1 MKPVMNPA
9 TVRTAL
15 SLLGTVIAA
24 VAVIPQFTWQS
35 VLAAI
40 GGAIFGWMRTAPN
53 HIAMDEL
60 PTDVRDTMRPPP
72 PAASDGQ

>member
-15 SLLGTVIAA
+15 SLLGTVCAA
-24 VAVIPQFTWQS
+24 IAVIPQFTWQT

-40 GGAIFGWMRTAPN
+40 GGAVFGWMRTAPN
-53 HIAMDEL
+53 HIAIDEL
-60 PTDVRDTMRPPP
+60 PLDVRESVKPP
-72 PAASDGQ
+72 PASPS

>member
-24 VAVIPQFTWQS
+24 IAVIPNFTWQS
-35 VLAAI
+35 VLAAV

-53 HIAMDEL
+53 NIAIDDL
-60 PTDVRDTMRPPP
+60 PQAVQDSVKPP
-72 PAASDGQ
+72 PAAGPS

>member
-1 MKPVMNPA
+1 MKPVMNAA

-24 VAVIPQFTWQS
+24 IAVIPSFTWQS

-53 HIAMDEL
+53 HIAIDEL
-60 PTDVRDTMRPPP
+60 PLDVRESVKPPP
-72 PAASDGQ
+72 TAQ

>member
-15 SLLGTVIAA
+15 SMLGTVIAA
-24 VAVIPQFTWQS
+24 IAVIPQFTWQA
-35 VLAAI
+35 VLAAV

-53 HIAMDEL
+53 HIAIDEL
-60 PTDVRDTMRPPP
+60 PLDVRESVKPP
-72 PAASDGQ
+72 PAAQ